1 MRVGLLSIALFMAC
15 GGDHK
20 RPPLEEVPIDDGTHS
35 SEAFATASVS
45 AAPSQSAPPPSQS
58 VAPQAKALLK
68 KGDRAGARALLE
80 PRVDDGSA
88 TAEEKQLLK
97 GICKAARDARCLTK
111 LK

>member
-1 MRVGLLSIALFMAC
+1 MRVGFFSMALVAVAC

-20 RPPLEEVPIDDGTHS
+20 RPPLEEVPIDNGSH
-35 SEAFATASVS
+35 ASDIPTSPTPTTSAS
-45 AAPSQSAPPPSQS
+45 AATPDES
-58 VAPQAKALLK
+58 VATRAKALMQ

-80 PRVDDGSA
+80 PRVDDKSA

-97 GICKAARDARCLTK
+97 GICKAARDMKCLAK